1 MSREYFTWTDDE
13 TELLLNLTLEY
24 KTEKSIDWE
33 SIRSKYSDIHE
44 RFVAHLSSF
53 EEGEATL
60 NKEYTHRPEEIPK
73 AIVTSKLK
81 AVCQRYRKA
90 VDLGRRSGQ
99 GRVVDLYYSLCQEI
113 WGGSPATEQV
123 SSGLESGDLV
133 EPLDSGETSTAD
145 GTGTA
150 SKSTSTQPA
159 SKSTKDN
166 DILDEPGPVED
177 DGDIINRRKL
187 LDNKLSNYKQ
197 KNLRKDYLQL
207 T

>member
-1 MSREYFTWTDDE
+1 MFDLLSIMSREYFTWTDDE

-24 KTEKSIDWE
+24 KTEKSTESIDWE

-53 EEGEATL
+53 KEGEAATL
-60 NKEYTHRPEEIPK
+60 NKEYTHRPEKIPK
-73 AIVTSKLK
+73 PIVTSKLK
-81 AVCQRYRKA
+81 MVRQCYRKA

-99 GRVVDLYYSLCQEI
+99 GRVVELYYSLCQEI

-123 SSGLESGDLV
+123 SSGLESSNLV
-133 EPLDSGETSTAD
+133 EPLDSGETSTTDQTEA
-145 GTGTA
+145 A

-166 DILDEPGPVED
+166 GHS
-177 DGDIINRRKL
+177 R
-187 LDNKLSNYKQ
+187 
-197 KNLRKDYLQL
+197 
-207 T
+207 